1 MAIPSKT
8 GVERWAQRH
17 VDNLTLTPLQG
28 SDRVPQIHVCLGP
41 QNVAVSKPG
50 SPQVQ
55 LVK

>member
-17 VDNLTLTPLQG
+17 VDNFDLDLYRAEHG
-28 SDRVPQIHVCLGP
+28 PQIHVCLGP
-41 QNVAVSKPG
+41 QNVAVGKPG
-50 SPQVQ
+50 PLQVQ